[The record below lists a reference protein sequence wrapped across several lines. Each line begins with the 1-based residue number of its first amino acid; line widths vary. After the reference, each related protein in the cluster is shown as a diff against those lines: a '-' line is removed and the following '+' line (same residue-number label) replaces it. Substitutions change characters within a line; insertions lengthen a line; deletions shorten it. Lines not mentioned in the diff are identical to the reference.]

1 MCHIGLEFNFTI
13 VYSQILIPL
22 PEEEMAAITF
32 GIYKVVSDLPIR
44 ELDDAE
50 FYEGTENLKFFV
62 HKYDAENLHLDALVR
77 IS

>member
-1 MCHIGLEFNFTI
+1 
-13 VYSQILIPL
+13 
-22 PEEEMAAITF
+22 MAAINF
-32 GIYKVVSDLPIR
+32 GIYKVVSDLPVR

-62 HKYDAENLHLDALVR
+62 HRYDAENLHHDALVR

>member
-1 MCHIGLEFNFTI
+1 VPHRARVQLHNTVFSNINTI
-13 VYSQILIPL
+13 T
-22 PEEEMAAITF
+22 EEEMAAINF
-32 GIYKVVSDLPIR
+32 GIYKVVFDLPVR

-62 HKYDAENLHLDALVR
+62 HRYDAENLHHDALVR